1 MFNCYNIQNF
11 NQLYHGQIQIYLP
24 QYYAPCKR
32 ERFRRLCP
40 YPRARLAESALPV
53 RQDRGMEHGQRVLCS
68 GIPIQRFQHEG
79 VVYPQRELGDETN
92 RLASNGRSARSRVA
106 HFFFRSLLDRQCSGC
121 NLCRVSPD
129 ESASR
134 RKDRHR

>member
-24 QYYAPCKR
+24 QYHAPCRR

-53 RQDRGMEHGQRVLCS
+53 RQDRGMEHGQRALCS

-79 VVYPQRELGDETN
+79 VVYSQRERGEFPRMKSQVVVRIGIDNLLTEYQLFYLTDGELINARNVTDMSNILGANTF
-92 RLASNGRSARSRVA
+92 L
-106 HFFFRSLLDRQCSGC
+106 
-121 NLCRVSPD
+121 
-129 ESASR
+129 
-134 RKDRHR
+134 